1 MRNFDVA
8 VVGGGPGGYVAAV
21 RCSQLGQ
28 SVALIEKESL
38 GGTCVNWGCIP
49 TKSLLKNAEVIH
61 MLNCG
66 KHFGF
71 SCDNRTGNYEVAHS
85 RSRQI
90 AKRQSKRI

>member
-61 MLNCG
+61 MLNYG
-66 KHFGF
+66 TPFGF
-71 SCDNRTGNYEVAHS
+71 SCDNRAGNYEVALS

-90 AKRQSKRI
+90 A

>member
-38 GGTCVNWGCIP
+38 GSTCVNWGCIQ
-49 TKSLLKNAEVIH
+49 KK
-61 MLNCG
+61 
-66 KHFGF
+66 K
-71 SCDNRTGNYEVAHS
+71 
-85 RSRQI
+85 
-90 AKRQSKRI
+90 KK